1 MTNLSIIIPN
11 RNNPELLSRCLDS
24 IPKREDIQIIV
35 VDDNSD
41 EHLVDFNKY
50 PGYDNPNVELVFSKE
65 GKGAGYARNVGL
77 KYAKGKWLVFCDS
90 DDELITDSF
99 SRKLDEYLDS
109 DAEIIFF
116 DVVVV
121 DYETNEVLSANNSYQ
136 DIIRSKKKNR
146 EELCRYKLPVPWGKM
161 IKKTLVDSHRI
172 EFDET
177 PVANDSFFSL
187 KTGYYAKTV
196 VVDKTSI
203 YKWFAKRKGSITSKA
218 SKEFALQHFQCSIRR
233 NAFMYSHNVGRYHDN
248 LFLSVPNLIR
258 NGFSKTEA
266 IKMVVSNSK
275 KKYIVPD
282 LFKVLLFFIDKC
294 CYV

>member
-1 MTNLSIIIPN
+1 MTNFSIIIPN

-24 IPKREDIQIIV
+24 IPKRDDIQIIV

-41 EHLVDFNKY
+41 EHLVDFARY
-50 PGYDNPNVELVFSKE
+50 PGYDTPNVELVFSKE
-65 GKGAGYARNVGL
+65 GKGAGYARNIGL

-90 DDELITDSF
+90 DDEIITDSF

-109 DAEIIFF
+109 DVDIVFF

-121 DYETNEVLSANNSYQ
+121 DYESNKVLSKNNAYQ
-136 DIIRSKKKNR
+136 NIIHSKKKNR
-146 EELCRYKLPVPWGKM
+146 EELCRYKLRVPWGKM

-187 KTGYYAKTV
+187 KSGYYAKSV
-196 VVDKTSI
+196 VIDKTPI
-203 YKWFAKRKGSITSKA
+203 YKWYAKRNGSITSKA
-218 SKEFALQHFQCSIRR
+218 NKESALHHFQCSIRR
-233 NAFMYSHNVGRYHDN
+233 NAFMYDHNVGRYHDN
-248 LFLSVPNLIR
+248 VFFGIPNLIR
-258 NGFSKTEA
+258 NGFSKKET

-275 KKYIVPD
+275 KKYIISD
-282 LFKVLLFFIDKC
+282 LFKVLLFLIDRG
-294 CYV
+294 

>member
-1 MTNLSIIIPN
+1 MTNFSIIIPN
-11 RNNPELLSRCLDS
+11 RNNPELLSKCLDS
-24 IPKREDIQIIV
+24 IPKRDDIQIIV

-41 EHLVDFNKY
+41 ERLVDFNRY

-65 GKGAGYARNVGL
+65 GKGAGYARNVGI

-90 DDELITDSF
+90 DDEIITDSF

-109 DAEIIFF
+109 DADIIFF
-116 DVVVV
+116 DVVVL
-121 DYETNEVLSANNSYQ
+121 DYETNEVLSANNPYQ
-136 DIIRSKKKNR
+136 NIIRSKKKDR
-146 EELCRYKLPVPWGKM
+146 EDFCRYKLLVPWGKI
-161 IKKTLVDSHRI
+161 IKKTLVDSYRI

-177 PVANDSFFSL
+177 PVANDAFFSL

-196 VVDKTSI
+196 VVDKTPI
-203 YKWFAKRKGSITSKA
+203 YKWFAKRKGSITSKT

-233 NAFMYSHNVGRYHDN
+233 NAFMYSHNVGRHHDN
-248 LFLSVPNLIR
+248 LFLSFPNLIR

-275 KKYIVPD
+275 KKYFFSD

>member
-1 MTNLSIIIPN
+1 MTNFSIIIPN

-24 IPKREDIQIIV
+24 IPKRDDIQVIV

-41 EHLVDFNKY
+41 EHLVNFACY
-50 PGYDNPNVELVFSKE
+50 PGSDSPNVELVFSKE
-65 GKGAGYARNVGL
+65 GKGAGYARNIGL
-77 KYAKGKWLVFCDS
+77 KYAKGKWIVFCDS
-90 DDELITDSF
+90 DDEIITESF

-109 DAEIIFF
+109 DADIVFF

-121 DYETNEVLSANNSYQ
+121 DYKTKKVLSTNNPYQ
-136 DIIRSKKKNR
+136 TIIRSKKKNR
-146 EELCRYKLPVPWGKM
+146 EDLCRYKLRVPWGKM

-196 VVDKTSI
+196 IVDKTPV
-203 YKWFAKRKGSITSKA
+203 YKWFVKRSGSITSQT
-218 SKEFALQHFQCSIRR
+218 SKELALHHYQCSLRR
-233 NAFMYSHNVGRYHDN
+233 NAFMYSHNIGRYHDN
-248 LFLSVPNLIR
+248 LLLSVPNLIR
-258 NGFSKTEA
+258 NGLPKTKT

-275 KKYIVPD
+275 KKYIVFD
-282 LFKVLLFFIDKC
+282 MFKTLLFLIGKYC
-294 CYV
+294 HV